1 MKSTT
6 SLIRHSVGQILPTAQ
21 SGNNLLAVGL
31 GSGLESLDLASEQGP
46 AQGKEG
52 DGRLPQGRARNH
64 QDLDR
69 YLALGHLF
77 HVPSVH
83 TLGPGV
89 GEKTRRGIA
98 INNTNRRNSPPDR

>member
-1 MKSTT
+1 MS
-6 SLIRHSVGQILPTAQ
+6 QILSTAQ

-31 GSGLESLDLASEQGP
+31 GSGLESLGLASEQGP
-46 AQGKEG
+46 TEGKEG
-52 DGRLPQGRARNH
+52 DERLPQGQVRNQ

-77 HVPSVH
+77 HVPSVQ

-98 INNTNRRNSPPDR
+98 INNTNRQNSPPDR